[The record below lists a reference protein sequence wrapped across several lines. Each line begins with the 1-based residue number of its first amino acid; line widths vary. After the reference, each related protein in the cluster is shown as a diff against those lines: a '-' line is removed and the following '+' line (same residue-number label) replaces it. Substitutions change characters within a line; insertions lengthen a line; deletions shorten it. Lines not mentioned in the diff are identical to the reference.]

1 MSNYLIIPLAGY
13 GKRFIRAG
21 YKDLKPFLKINKK
34 ENMIDVILKNFPSEF
49 KKIFIVRA
57 DIQKKYLDVLK
68 KYKNSKIYFIKGHN
82 LGPLFT
88 VYKIKN
94 KIPSLKN
101 IFISYCDIHWI
112 WRRKNFNSLK
122 SNTIFCYKG
131 WHPFTSNN
139 NNYAFCKTVKSNVIQ
154 VREKGSFTKN
164 WQKENL
170 SIGLFFYKKSSEMF
184 DAMEKIVKRNI
195 RVNKEF
201 FPSLAYNF
209 IKNKK
214 ALDVK
219 NFVHIGKPDYFEI
232 FKKWDNYSKLKNKFK
247 KNIKKTYLADK
258 IIIPAAGLGKRF
270 LKEKIKTPKFL
281 CKASYNNEFMI
292 NLIKNFLTQKNTINL
307 ITLKKYKFLEKKFK
321 LHILNSLSKGQ
332 ADTVY
337 KILSDI
343 KYDESLFINSC
354 DNFSLFDVNLYKKL
368 IKKSDILVF
377 ITNNFETD
385 NSTSEGTWV
394 KSKKNKIQK
403 IIFKKPKI
411 KKSSRLTGNF
421 YFRSKK
427 IFNKCYFEAI
437 NKGYGKEIYIDNLI
451 EEALKMKLK
460 VSCIHDDV
468 YVNMGTPKL
477 LREFNFW
484 DKYFNE

>member
-94 KIPSLKN
+94 KIPNLKN

-164 WQKENL
+164 WQKEN
-170 SIGLFFYKKSSEMF
+170 
-184 DAMEKIVKRNI
+184 
-195 RVNKEF
+195 
-201 FPSLAYNF
+201 
-209 IKNKK
+209 
-214 ALDVK
+214 
-219 NFVHIGKPDYFEI
+219 
-232 FKKWDNYSKLKNKFK
+232 
-247 KNIKKTYLADK
+247 
-258 IIIPAAGLGKRF
+258 
-270 LKEKIKTPKFL
+270 
-281 CKASYNNEFMI
+281 
-292 NLIKNFLTQKNTINL
+292 Q
-307 ITLKKYKFLEKKFK
+307 
-321 LHILNSLSKGQ
+321 
-332 ADTVY
+332 
-337 KILSDI
+337 
-343 KYDESLFINSC
+343 
-354 DNFSLFDVNLYKKL
+354 
-368 IKKSDILVF
+368 
-377 ITNNFETD
+377 
-385 NSTSEGTWV
+385 
-394 KSKKNKIQK
+394 
-403 IIFKKPKI
+403 
-411 KKSSRLTGNF
+411 
-421 YFRSKK
+421 
-427 IFNKCYFEAI
+427 
-437 NKGYGKEIYIDNLI
+437 
-451 EEALKMKLK
+451 
-460 VSCIHDDV
+460 
-468 YVNMGTPKL
+468 
-477 LREFNFW
+477 
-484 DKYFNE
+484 